1 MYRACTN
8 IVGVDIYSYNFSS
21 QCLSHFKSRQAAR
34 GDMSQEQF
42 LEWLLIE
49 RVEVVL
55 IDQPLI
61 IQNNN
66 GLTPLMVASLV
77 GRGTSRGPGDLACP
91 VLVSCI
97 DCRRYDGP

>member
-49 RVEVVL
+49 RVEIVL

-66 GLTPLMVASLV
+66 GLTPLKVASLV
-77 GRGTSRGPGDLACP
+77 GSGTSRGPGDLACP
-91 VLVSCI
+91 DLVSCI